1 MKGKRRNP
9 NNLYRYSPP
18 FQEVKRSYILPWVWT
33 KLCDLLSKNGM
44 LERGTITLPWKIPV
58 NTTLARWLMLAP
70 PVMIHVDSTNP
81 LIWWWKRH
89 PSLYLFFPKH
99 YNPNLIIKKT
109 SNKPMLRGIL
119 QNTRLVQLKT
129 LKIVKSKEKLR
140 NCNRPDET
148 KEMWH

>member
-99 YNPNLIIKKT
+99 YNPNLIIKKNVKQTHVERHFTKHST
-109 SNKPMLRGIL
+109 STT
-119 QNTRLVQLKT
+119 QNSQDREKQRKT
-129 LKIVKSKEKLR
+129 KKL
-140 NCNRPDET
+140 
-148 KEMWH
+148 